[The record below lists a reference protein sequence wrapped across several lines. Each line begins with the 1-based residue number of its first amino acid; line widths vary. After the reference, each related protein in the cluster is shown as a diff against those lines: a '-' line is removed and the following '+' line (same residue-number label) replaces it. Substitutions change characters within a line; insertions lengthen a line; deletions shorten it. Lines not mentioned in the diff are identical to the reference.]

1 VQPAQLAQPRFHLLA
16 TGCAVALPHFRLYLA
31 DFLFRRFAFRPA
43 RRFRIAAGG
52 ALIRNGQPA
61 REEQENQVSGEWSHG
76 FWYVLST
83 AANIA
88 HASGTRRRRIGPV
101 TPVCLQSWRWH
112 NTAEVSPLSLS
123 VRYRMITA
131 GEA

>member
-16 TGCAVALPHFRLYLA
+16 TGCAVALPHFRLYFA

-43 RRFRIAAGG
+43 GRFRIAAGSS
-52 ALIRNGQPA
+52 LICNGQPE
-61 REEQENQVSGEWSHG
+61 REDQENEVSGEWFHD
-76 FWYVLST
+76 FRYALST

-88 HASGTRRRRIGPV
+88 HASGARRRRIGPV
-101 TPVCLQSWRWH
+101 TPVCLWSWRWH